1 MSLSS
6 RIFVVCLSVFQKNLE
21 TQKDLKISENMGLGE
36 EGGGRVGDCPPHFHD
51 DVLGAPATLKKGA
64 LNYLQEKGCIIGFLH
79 YWQMVLEE
87 Q

>member
-6 RIFVVCLSVFQKNLE
+6 RIFVVCLSVFQKEIL
-21 TQKDLKISENMGLGE
+21 KLKKISKFQKTWASVKRGE
-36 EGGGRVGDCPPHFHD
+36 GAGWAIAPPHFHD

-64 LNYLQEKGCIIGFLH
+64 LNYLQEKGCIIGFLK
-79 YWQMVLEE
+79 QMVLEE